1 MVTIW
6 ISGQIVFQEEETVCR
21 RVQRWVHAKELQGVH
36 MTRAEFGK
44 ESDKPVKAER

>member
-1 MVTIW
+1 MHR
-6 ISGQIVFQEEETVCR
+6 VF
-21 RVQRWVHAKELQGVH
+21 KELQGGH